1 MSPGSWGSGMGSSS
15 DPNARR
21 TCPSLDDSVTTPT
34 PTPTPMPVPPA
45 ICLQVLT
52 KAANTSTGEC
62 KVFSDSCLPAGWV
75 KNVDCKPGEIIPPG
89 EISPPMPPVQPNE
102 PRECGPNEMP
112 GMGSA
117 AWAATTTALYSVM
130 PPSCI
135 MPMYRWNIDK
145 KNLKNATEEKHRR
158 I

>member
-1 MSPGSWGSGMGSSS
+1 MATMWTAADVKAVLTKLGSGWGLCSPGNTNCIEPGKTGPNSGWCAWMSPGSWGSGMGSSS

-89 EISPPMPPVQPNE
+89 EISPPMPPVQPN
-102 PRECGPNEMP
+102 G
-112 GMGSA
+112 A
-117 AWAATTTALYSVM
+117 ARMRT
-130 PPSCI
+130 
-135 MPMYRWNIDK
+135 
-145 KNLKNATEEKHRR
+145 
-158 I
+158 